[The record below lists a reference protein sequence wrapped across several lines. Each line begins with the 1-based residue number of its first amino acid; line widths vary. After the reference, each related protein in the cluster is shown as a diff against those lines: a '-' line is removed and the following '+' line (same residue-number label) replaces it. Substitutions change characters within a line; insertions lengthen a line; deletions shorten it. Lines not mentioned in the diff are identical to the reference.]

1 MLSDA
6 GKIGHQGE
14 PLHHYHFLR
23 QANHRRDGAGVDGC
37 DDADRMRKHRV
48 QADYTDRTQSV
59 HQSPYAHRAGGFSE
73 FYQ

>member
-23 QANHRRDGAGVDGC
+23 QADHRRDGAGVDGC
-37 DDADRMRKHRV
+37 DDADRVGKHGCVRLYADHLPGAV
-48 QADYTDRTQSV
+48 GRGAGRQAEGTLPRL
-59 HQSPYAHRAGGFSE
+59 
-73 FYQ
+73 

>member
-1 MLSDA
+1 MKGIKKWGLLLGCMILAVMMLT
-6 GKIGHQGE
+6 
-14 PLHHYHFLR
+14 
-23 QANHRRDGAGVDGC
+23 
-37 DDADRMRKHRV
+37 V